1 MKTKI
6 ESIFHQKFEGK
17 PLIVRSPGRINII
30 GEHVDYNGGY
40 VLPAA
45 IDKYI
50 YVAID
55 KRNDGIIGLYSV
67 NFDVKIE
74 IFEK

>member
-45 IDKYI
+45 IDK
-50 YVAID
+50 
-55 KRNDGIIGLYSV
+55 S
-67 NFDVKIE
+67 
-74 IFEK
+74 EKTPPVEG